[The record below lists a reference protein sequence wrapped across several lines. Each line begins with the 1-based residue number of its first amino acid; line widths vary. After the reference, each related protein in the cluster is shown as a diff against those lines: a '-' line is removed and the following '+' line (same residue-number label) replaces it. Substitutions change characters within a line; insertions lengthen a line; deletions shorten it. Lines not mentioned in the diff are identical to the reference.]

1 MVDKKY
7 IKLGAA
13 ALAVSA
19 LVIGL
24 SVGIT
29 QSQKN
34 KNVSAAA
41 ASGAT
46 NPASESVA
54 LEDSCL
60 PGGKSGEIGGRMR
73 RLVVPG
79 TEGFA
84 NDVGSEK
91 RQKLRSELLRGT

>member
-29 QSQKN
+29 QSQKS

-41 ASGAT
+41 AQGVT

-54 LEDSCL
+54 LEDTCL
-60 PGGKSGEIGGRMR
+60 PDGGSGGRNR

-79 TEGFA
+79 TEEFA
-84 NDVGSEK
+84 NEVGSGK
-91 RQKLRSELLRGT
+91 RQKLRSELMRGT